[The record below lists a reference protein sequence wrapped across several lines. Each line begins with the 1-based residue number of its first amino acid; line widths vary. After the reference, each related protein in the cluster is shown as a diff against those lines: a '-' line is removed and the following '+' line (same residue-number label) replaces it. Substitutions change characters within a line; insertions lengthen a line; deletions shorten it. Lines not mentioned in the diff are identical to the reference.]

1 MIVKEVLDEA
11 TLTLAE
17 VKEILRPPEMRK
29 RTVEGTAEG
38 TVEGTAEETAEET
51 AEGTAAGEG
60 EELRYER
67 RKATEHAA
75 RFAKLGAKESRTLV
89 NELLRLGKTNEAV
102 AVRVADLMPKSK
114 NEVRA
119 IYAKERFSLTEASI
133 EKILDCVAKFE

>member
-29 RTVEGTAEG
+29 RTVERTAEG
-38 TVEGTAEETAEET
+38 T

>member
-29 RTVEGTAEG
+29 RTVERTAEG
-38 TVEGTAEETAEET
+38 TAEGTAEETAEE
-51 AEGTAAGEG
+51 TAAGEG

>member
-29 RTVEGTAEG
+29 R

>member
-29 RTVEGTAEG
+29 RTVEG
-38 TVEGTAEETAEET
+38 T

>member
-38 TVEGTAEETAEET
+38 TVEGTAEETAEGT
-51 AEGTAAGEG
+51 AEETAAGEG

>member
-38 TVEGTAEETAEET
+38 TAEETAEGT